1 MAIAG
6 EVAIIGSATTAFGV
20 HHDRGYLDLL
30 AEAAFGALDD
40 AGLDLDRIGS
50 AWLGTAEP
58 GLTGLVGD
66 SGGAVAEAIGF
77 APRPVT
83 RVANFCC
90 TGMEAVRAA
99 ALDVAAGEHE
109 LVLAIGAEKM
119 RDVTS
124 RGSLVARTANL
135 THPTIAKGRTAPGQF
150 ALLANAYMERWGTS
164 RETLA
169 RVAVKNHEHA
179 TRNPKAHFR
188 SAITVEDVLAAPL
201 VAEPFGTLDCTPTT
215 DGAAAV
221 VLASVE
227 WARANAEHYVVIRG
241 FGLAVVQGYYTTFF
255 DETNDFLGF
264 RATREAAAVAYRQA
278 GITDPAR
285 PARPRRVPRLLH
297 RDRARQH
304 RGPRALR
311 PRRGRGA
318 ARERRDGLRRRHP
331 GQRLGRPAV
340 LRAPGRC
347 DGRADDRGDRRP
359 HPRPGRRAPGRWSAA
374 RRRAHAGR
382 PGRRVDRLRRGGGGM
397 SSLEERV
404 QRLEDERAIIDRLYA
419 YCTSLDYGH
428 RDEWVDCWTEDGV
441 LAWPHETFT
450 GREEIGRAF
459 DGHSHAPEAF
469 HKHVIVDPRVRLN
482 GDEATAQSYFM
493 RLNDSPEGPVVRS
506 FGRYLDVLV
515 RCDDGT
521 WRIRERRLERESLIP
536 GAPVT

>member
-30 AEAAFGALDD
+30 AEAAFGAVED

-109 LVLAIGAEKM
+109 LVLAVGAEKM

-188 SAITVEDVLAAPL
+188 TPITVEDVLAAPL

-264 RATREAAAVAYRQA
+264 RATREAAAVAYGQA
-278 GITDPAR
+278 GITDPR
-285 PARPRRVPRLLH
+285 SQLDLVECHDCFTVTELVNTEDL
-297 RDRARQH
+297 
-304 RGPRALR
+304 GLC
-311 PRRGRGA
+311 GRGEGGA
-318 ARERRDGLRRRHP
+318 LLESGATAFGGDIPVNVSGGLQSCGHPVGATGVRMIAEIGDHILGRAGERQVEGA
-331 GQRLGRPAV
+331 RLG
-340 LRAPGRC
+340 
-347 DGRADDRGDRRP
+347 
-359 HPRPGRRAPGRWSAA
+359 AA
-374 RRRAHAGR
+374 HT
-382 PGRRVDRLRRGGGGM
+382 LGG
-397 SSLEERV
+397 
-404 QRLEDERAIIDRLYA
+404 
-419 YCTSLDYGH
+419 
-428 RDEWVDCWTEDGV
+428 
-441 LAWPHETFT
+441 
-450 GREEIGRAF
+450 
-459 DGHSHAPEAF
+459 
-469 HKHVIVDPRVRLN
+469 
-482 GDEATAQSYFM
+482 
-493 RLNDSPEGPVVRS
+493 
-506 FGRYLDVLV
+506 
-515 RCDDGT
+515 
-521 WRIRERRLERESLIP
+521 P
-536 GAPVT
+536 GAVSTVCVVGAAE